1 MLNKKYKILGDS
13 FKQYIPLSKNT
24 FAETKTNKITEKNI
38 DELINSFIKSTIE
51 IFVYKGH
58 KEDDEREA
66 IGKVVSLE
74 KDNDAIGLY
83 AVIEWFDD
91 SVTEKKSFYSSIEMV
106 GKKSYEDEDFI
117 YWENCEI
124 KAVAAVEYPASRNV
138 DLLCASAI
146 INSEDNI
153 NGGYMQKLKNVLE
166 KLLSEEKE
174 IENHAREEF
183 VYLFKNDEEIQNII
197 IDIVA
202 EKLREDNLKDNKES
216 RENNKAYNKD
226 FNNLSNSS
234 NNTANDKELNL
245 SAITYGD
252 WCNEYAESQNAVRC
266 SSKSESSTYTK
277 ARKLFKA
284 GLSKEEIMSIVRNDL
299 VPIGVGGTEKINLSA
314 LSEENKYSEIAKL
327 FK

>member
-1 MLNKKYKILGDS
+1 MIKKKYKILGDS

-38 DELINSFIKSTIE
+38 DELINSFEKSNIE

-58 KEDDEREA
+58 KEDEEREA
-66 IGKVVSLE
+66 IGKVVGLE
-74 KDNDAIGLY
+74 KDNEAIGLY

-91 SVTEKKSFYSSIEMV
+91 SITDKKSFYPSIEMV

-117 YWENCEI
+117 YWENCGI

-153 NGGYMQKLKNVLE
+153 NGGYMKKLKSVLE

-174 IENHAREEF
+174 IEKQAREEF

-197 IDIVA
+197 IGIVA

-216 RENNKAYNKD
+216 RENNKDYNKEL
-226 FNNLSNSS
+226 NNLSNLS
-234 NNTANDKELNL
+234 NNTANNKELNL

-299 VPIGVGGTEKINLSA
+299 VPIGVGGIEKINLSA

>member
-1 MLNKKYKILGDS
+1 
-13 FKQYIPLSKNT
+13 
-24 FAETKTNKITEKNI
+24 
-38 DELINSFIKSTIE
+38 
-51 IFVYKGH
+51 
-58 KEDDEREA
+58 
-66 IGKVVSLE
+66 
-74 KDNDAIGLY
+74 
-83 AVIEWFDD
+83 
-91 SVTEKKSFYSSIEMV
+91 MV

-153 NGGYMQKLKNVLE
+153 NGGYMQKLKTVLE

-202 EKLREDNLKDNKES
+202 EKLREDNLKVNKDS
-216 RENNKAYNKD
+216 NDKAYNKD
-226 FNNLSNSS
+226 LNNLSNSS

>member
-1 MLNKKYKILGDS
+1 MLKKKYKILGDS

-38 DELINSFIKSTIE
+38 DELIKSFEKSSIE

-58 KEDDEREA
+58 KEDEEREA

-74 KDNDAIGLY
+74 KDNEAVGLY

-91 SVTEKKSFYSSIEMV
+91 SITEKKSFYPSIEMV
-106 GKKSYEDEDFI
+106 GKKSYEDENFI

-146 INSEDNI
+146 ISNEENI
-153 NGGYMQKLKNVLE
+153 NGEYMQKLKNVLE
-166 KLLSEEKE
+166 KLISEEKE
-174 IENHAREEF
+174 IEKQARDEF
-183 VYLFKNDEEIQNII
+183 VYLFRNDEEIQNII
-197 IDIVA
+197 IDMIVK
-202 EKLREDNLKDNKES
+202 KLKEDNSKDK
-216 RENNKAYNKD
+216 
-226 FNNLSNSS
+226 SS
-234 NNTANDKELNL
+234 NADKQNLNNSDNSNKELNL

-266 SSKSESSTYTK
+266 SSKSESSTFIK

-299 VPIGVGGTEKINLSA
+299 VPIGVGGGEKINLSA

>member
-1 MLNKKYKILGDS
+1 MLKKKYKILGDS

-38 DELINSFIKSTIE
+38 DELINSFEKSNIE

-58 KEDDEREA
+58 KEDEEREA
-66 IGKVVSLE
+66 IGKVVGLE
-74 KDNDAIGLY
+74 KDNEAIGLY

-91 SVTEKKSFYSSIEMV
+91 SITDKKSFYPSIEMV

-117 YWENCEI
+117 YWENCGI

-153 NGGYMQKLKNVLE
+153 NGGYMKKLKSVLE

-174 IENHAREEF
+174 IEKQAREEF

-197 IDIVA
+197 IGIVA

-216 RENNKAYNKD
+216 RENNKDYNKEL
-226 FNNLSNSS
+226 NNLSNLS
-234 NNTANDKELNL
+234 NNTANNKELNL

-266 SSKSESSTYTK
+266 SSKSESSTYLK

-299 VPIGVGGTEKINLSA
+299 VPIGVGCGEKINLSA

>member
-1 MLNKKYKILGDS
+1 MIKKKYKILGDS

-38 DELINSFIKSTIE
+38 DELIKSFEKKSIE

-58 KEDDEREA
+58 KEDEEREA

-74 KDNDAIGLY
+74 KDNEAIGLY
-83 AVIEWFDD
+83 AVIEWFDE
-91 SVTEKKSFYSSIEMV
+91 SITEKKSFYPSIEMV

-146 INSEDNI
+146 ISNEENI
-153 NGGYMQKLKNVLE
+153 NGEYMQKLKNVLE
-166 KLLSEEKE
+166 KLISEEKE
-174 IENHAREEF
+174 IEKQARDEF
-183 VYLFKNDEEIQNII
+183 IYLFRNDEDIQNII
-197 IDIVA
+197 IDMIVK
-202 EKLREDNLKDNKES
+202 KLKEDNSKENNKES
-216 RENNKAYNKD
+216 NADKQNLNN
-226 FNNLSNSS
+226 S
-234 NNTANDKELNL
+234 NNSNKELNL

-266 SSKSESSTYTK
+266 SSKSESSTFIK

-299 VPIGVGGTEKINLSA
+299 VPIGVGGREKVNLSV

>member
-1 MLNKKYKILGDS
+1 MIKKKYKILGDS

-38 DELINSFIKSTIE
+38 DELIKSFEKNSIE

-58 KEDDEREA
+58 KEDEEREA

-74 KDNDAIGLY
+74 KDNEAIGLY
-83 AVIEWFDD
+83 AVIEWFDE
-91 SVTEKKSFYSSIEMV
+91 SITEKKSFYPSIEMV
-106 GKKSYEDEDFI
+106 GKKSYEDENFI

-146 INSEDNI
+146 ISNEENI
-153 NGGYMQKLKNVLE
+153 NGEYMQKLKNVLE
-166 KLLSEEKE
+166 KLISEEKE
-174 IENHAREEF
+174 IEKQARDEF
-183 VYLFKNDEEIQNII
+183 IYLFRNDEDIQNII
-197 IDIVA
+197 IDMIVK
-202 EKLREDNLKDNKES
+202 KLKEDNSKENNKES
-216 RENNKAYNKD
+216 NADKQNLNN
-226 FNNLSNSS
+226 S
-234 NNTANDKELNL
+234 NNSNKELNL

-266 SSKSESSTYTK
+266 SSKSESSTFIK

-299 VPIGVGGTEKINLSA
+299 VPIGVGGREKVNLSV

>member
-1 MLNKKYKILGDS
+1 MIKEKYKILGDS

-38 DELINSFIKSTIE
+38 DEIINSFIKSTIE

-74 KDNDAIGLY
+74 KDNESIGLY
-83 AVIEWFDD
+83 AVIEWFDE
-91 SVTEKKSFYSSIEMV
+91 SITEKKSFYPSIEMV

-117 YWENCEI
+117 YWENCGI

-153 NGGYMQKLKNVLE
+153 NGGYMQKLKSVLE

-174 IENHAREEF
+174 TENQAREEL

-216 RENNKAYNKD
+216 KENNKAYNKD
-226 FNNLSNSS
+226 LNNLSNLS
-234 NNTANDKELNL
+234 NNTSNNKELNL

-266 SSKSESSTYTK
+266 SSKSESSTYAK

-299 VPIGVGGTEKINLSA
+299 VPIGVGGGEKINLSA

>member
-1 MLNKKYKILGDS
+1 MLKKKYKILGDS

-38 DELINSFIKSTIE
+38 DELIKSFEKSSIE

-58 KEDDEREA
+58 KEDEEREA

-74 KDNDAIGLY
+74 KDNEAVGLY

-91 SVTEKKSFYSSIEMV
+91 SITEKKSFYPSIEMV

-146 INSEDNI
+146 ISNEENI
-153 NGGYMQKLKNVLE
+153 NGEYMQKLKNVLE
-166 KLLSEEKE
+166 KLINEEKE
-174 IENHAREEF
+174 IEKQARDEF
-183 VYLFKNDEEIQNII
+183 VSLFRNDEEIQNII
-197 IDIVA
+197 IDMIVN
-202 EKLREDNLKDNKES
+202 KLKEDNSKDNDKV
-216 RENNKAYNKD
+216 
-226 FNNLSNSS
+226 SNSDKQNLNNS
-234 NNTANDKELNL
+234 NNSNKELNL

-266 SSKSESSTYTK
+266 SSKSESSTFIK

-299 VPIGVGGTEKINLSA
+299 VPIGVGGGEKINLSA

>member
-1 MLNKKYKILGDS
+1 MIKKKYKILGDS

-38 DELINSFIKSTIE
+38 DELIKSFEKSRIE

-58 KEDDEREA
+58 KEDEEREA

-74 KDNDAIGLY
+74 KDNEDVGLY
-83 AVIEWFDD
+83 AVIERFDD
-91 SVTEKKSFYSSIEMV
+91 SITEKKSFYPSIEMV
-106 GKKSYEDEDFI
+106 GKKSYEDENFI

-146 INSEDNI
+146 ISNEENI
-153 NGGYMQKLKNVLE
+153 NGEYMQKLKNVLE
-166 KLLSEEKE
+166 KLISEEKE
-174 IENHAREEF
+174 IEKQARDEF
-183 VYLFKNDEEIQNII
+183 VYLFRNDEEIQNIV
-197 IDIVA
+197 IDMIV
-202 EKLREDNLKDNKES
+202 KKLKDDNSKE
-216 RENNKAYNKD
+216 NDK
-226 FNNLSNSS
+226 SS
-234 NNTANDKELNL
+234 NAYKQNLNNSDNSNKELNL

-266 SSKSESSTYTK
+266 SSKSESSTFIK

-299 VPIGVGGTEKINLSA
+299 VPIGVGGGEKINLSA

>member
-1 MLNKKYKILGDS
+1 MLKKKYKILGDS

-38 DELINSFIKSTIE
+38 DELIKSFEKSRIE

-58 KEDDEREA
+58 KEDEEREA
-66 IGKVVSLE
+66 IGKVISLE
-74 KDNDAIGLY
+74 KDNEAIGLY

-91 SVTEKKSFYSSIEMV
+91 SITEKKSFYPSIEMV

-146 INSEDNI
+146 ISNEENI
-153 NGGYMQKLKNVLE
+153 NGEYMQKLKNVLE
-166 KLLSEEKE
+166 KLISEEKE
-174 IENHAREEF
+174 IQKEARNEF

-197 IDIVA
+197 IDMIVK
-202 EKLREDNLKDNKES
+202 KLKEDNSKDK
-216 RENNKAYNKD
+216 
-226 FNNLSNSS
+226 SS
-234 NNTANDKELNL
+234 NAYKQNLNNSDNSNKELNL

-266 SSKSESSTYTK
+266 SSKSESSTFIK

-299 VPIGVGGTEKINLSA
+299 VPIGVGGGEKINLSA

>member
-1 MLNKKYKILGDS
+1 MLKKKYKILGDS

-38 DELINSFIKSTIE
+38 DELIKSFEKKSIE

-58 KEDDEREA
+58 KEDEEREA
-66 IGKVVSLE
+66 IGKVISLE
-74 KDNDAIGLY
+74 KYNEAIGLY

-91 SVTEKKSFYSSIEMV
+91 SITEKKSFYPSIEMV
-106 GKKSYEDEDFI
+106 GKKSYEDNDFI

-146 INSEDNI
+146 ISNEENI
-153 NGGYMQKLKNVLE
+153 DGEYMQKLKTVLE
-166 KLLSEEKE
+166 KLISEEKE
-174 IENHAREEF
+174 IQKEARNEF
-183 VYLFKNDEEIQNII
+183 VYLFKNDEEIQNVI
-197 IDIVA
+197 IDMIVK
-202 EKLREDNLKDNKES
+202 KLKEDNSKDK
-216 RENNKAYNKD
+216 
-226 FNNLSNSS
+226 SS
-234 NNTANDKELNL
+234 NAYKQNLNNSDNSNKELNL

-266 SSKSESSTYTK
+266 SSKSESSTFIK

-299 VPIGVGGTEKINLSA
+299 VPIGVGGGEKINLSA

>member
-1 MLNKKYKILGDS
+1 MIKKKYKILGDS

-38 DELINSFIKSTIE
+38 DELIKSFEKKSIE

-58 KEDDEREA
+58 KEDEERDA

-74 KDNDAIGLY
+74 KDNEFVGLY

-91 SVTEKKSFYSSIEMV
+91 SITEKKSFYPSIEMV
-106 GKKSYEDEDFI
+106 GKKSYEDENFI

-124 KAVAAVEYPASRNV
+124 KAIAAVEYPASRNV

-146 INSEDNI
+146 ISNEENI
-153 NGGYMQKLKNVLE
+153 NGEYMQKLKNVLE
-166 KLLSEEKE
+166 KLISEEKE
-174 IENHAREEF
+174 IEKQARDEF
-183 VYLFKNDEEIQNII
+183 VYLFRNDEEIQNII
-197 IDIVA
+197 IDMIVK
-202 EKLREDNLKDNKES
+202 KLKEDN
-216 RENNKAYNKD
+216 
-226 FNNLSNSS
+226 SNDKSS
-234 NNTANDKELNL
+234 NADKQISNNSDNSNKELNL

-266 SSKSESSTYTK
+266 SSKSESSTFIK

-299 VPIGVGGTEKINLSA
+299 VPIGVGGGEKINLSA

>member
-1 MLNKKYKILGDS
+1 MLKKKYKILGDS

-38 DELINSFIKSTIE
+38 DELIKSFEKSRIE

-58 KEDDEREA
+58 KEDEEREA

-74 KDNDAIGLY
+74 KDNESVGLY
-83 AVIEWFDD
+83 AVIEWFDE
-91 SVTEKKSFYSSIEMV
+91 SITEKKSFYPSIEMV
-106 GKKSYEDEDFI
+106 GKKSYEDENFI

-146 INSEDNI
+146 ISNEENI
-153 NGGYMQKLKNVLE
+153 NGEYMQKLKNVLE
-166 KLLSEEKE
+166 KLISEEKE
-174 IENHAREEF
+174 IQKEARDEF
-183 VYLFKNDEEIQNII
+183 VYLFRNDEEIQNII
-197 IDIVA
+197 IDIVV
-202 EKLREDNLKDNKES
+202 EKLKEDNSKE
-216 RENNKAYNKD
+216 NDK
-226 FNNLSNSS
+226 SS
-234 NNTANDKELNL
+234 NTYKQNLNNSNNSNKELNL

-266 SSKSESSTYTK
+266 SSKSESSTFIK

-299 VPIGVGGTEKINLSA
+299 VPIGVGGGEKINLSA

>member
-1 MLNKKYKILGDS
+1 MLKKKYKILGDS

-38 DELINSFIKSTIE
+38 DELIKSFEKKSIE

-58 KEDDEREA
+58 KEDEEREA

-74 KDNDAIGLY
+74 KDNESIGLY
-83 AVIEWFDD
+83 AVIEWFDE
-91 SVTEKKSFYSSIEMV
+91 SITEKKSFYPSIEMV

-146 INSEDNI
+146 ISNEENI
-153 NGGYMQKLKNVLE
+153 NGEYMQKLKNVLE
-166 KLLSEEKE
+166 KLISEEKE
-174 IENHAREEF
+174 IQKEARDEF
-183 VYLFKNDEEIQNII
+183 VYLFRNDEEIQNII
-197 IDIVA
+197 IDMIVK
-202 EKLREDNLKDNKES
+202 KLKEDNSKDK
-216 RENNKAYNKD
+216 
-226 FNNLSNSS
+226 SS
-234 NNTANDKELNL
+234 NADKQNLNNSNNSNKELNL

-266 SSKSESSTYTK
+266 SSKSESSTFIK

-299 VPIGVGGTEKINLSA
+299 VPIGVGGGEKINLSA

>member
-1 MLNKKYKILGDS
+1 MIKKKYKILGDS

-74 KDNDAIGLY
+74 KDNESVGLY

-91 SVTEKKSFYSSIEMV
+91 SVTEKKSFYPSIEMV

-153 NGGYMQKLKNVLE
+153 NGGYMQKLKTVLE

-174 IENHAREEF
+174 TEKQAREEF

-216 RENNKAYNKD
+216 RENNKTYNKD
-226 FNNLSNSS
+226 LNNLSNSS

-299 VPIGVGGTEKINLSA
+299 VPIGVGCTEKINLSA

>member
-1 MLNKKYKILGDS
+1 MIKKKYKILGDS

-38 DELINSFIKSTIE
+38 DELIKSFEKSRIE

-58 KEDDEREA
+58 KEDEEREA

-74 KDNDAIGLY
+74 KDNEAIGLY
-83 AVIEWFDD
+83 AVIEWFDE
-91 SVTEKKSFYSSIEMV
+91 SITEKKSFYPSIEMV
-106 GKKSYEDEDFI
+106 GKKSYEDENFI

-146 INSEDNI
+146 ISNEENI
-153 NGGYMQKLKNVLE
+153 NGEYMQKLKNVLE
-166 KLLSEEKE
+166 KLISEEKE
-174 IENHAREEF
+174 IEKQARDEF
-183 VYLFKNDEEIQNII
+183 IYLFRNDEDIQNII
-197 IDIVA
+197 IDMIVK
-202 EKLREDNLKDNKES
+202 KLKEDNSKENNKES
-216 RENNKAYNKD
+216 NADKQNLNN
-226 FNNLSNSS
+226 S
-234 NNTANDKELNL
+234 NNSNKELNL

-266 SSKSESSTYTK
+266 SSKSESSTFIK

-299 VPIGVGGTEKINLSA
+299 VPIGVGGGEKINLSA

>member
-1 MLNKKYKILGDS
+1 MLKKKYKILGDS

-38 DELINSFIKSTIE
+38 DELIKSFEKKSIE

-58 KEDDEREA
+58 KEDEEREA
-66 IGKVVSLE
+66 IGKVISLE
-74 KDNDAIGLY
+74 KDNEAIGLY
-83 AVIEWFDD
+83 AVIEWFDE
-91 SVTEKKSFYSSIEMV
+91 SITEKKSFYPSIEMV

-146 INSEDNI
+146 ISNEENI
-153 NGGYMQKLKNVLE
+153 NGEYMQKLKNVLE
-166 KLLSEEKE
+166 KLISEEKE
-174 IENHAREEF
+174 IQKEARNEF
-183 VYLFKNDEEIQNII
+183 VYLFKNDEEIQNVI
-197 IDIVA
+197 IDMIVK
-202 EKLREDNLKDNKES
+202 KLKEDN
-216 RENNKAYNKD
+216 
-226 FNNLSNSS
+226 SNDKSS
-234 NNTANDKELNL
+234 NADKQNLNNSDNSNKELNL

-266 SSKSESSTYTK
+266 SSKSESSTFIK

-299 VPIGVGGTEKINLSA
+299 VPIGVGGGEKINLSA

>member
-1 MLNKKYKILGDS
+1 MLKKKYKILGDS

-24 FAETKTNKITEKNI
+24 FSETKTNKITEKNI
-38 DELINSFIKSTIE
+38 DELIKSFEKKSIE

-58 KEDDEREA
+58 KEDEEREA
-66 IGKVVSLE
+66 IGKVISLE
-74 KDNDAIGLY
+74 KDNEAIGLY

-91 SVTEKKSFYSSIEMV
+91 SITEKKSFYPSIEMV
-106 GKKSYEDEDFI
+106 GKKSYEDNDFI

-146 INSEDNI
+146 ISNEENI
-153 NGGYMQKLKNVLE
+153 NGEYMQKLKNVLE
-166 KLLSEEKE
+166 KLISEEKE
-174 IENHAREEF
+174 IQKEARNEF
-183 VYLFKNDEEIQNII
+183 VYLFKNDEEIQNVI
-197 IDIVA
+197 IDMIVK
-202 EKLREDNLKDNKES
+202 KLKEDNSKDK
-216 RENNKAYNKD
+216 
-226 FNNLSNSS
+226 SS
-234 NNTANDKELNL
+234 NAYKQNLNNSDNSNKELNL

-266 SSKSESSTYTK
+266 SSKSESSTFIK

-299 VPIGVGGTEKINLSA
+299 VPIGVGGGEKINLSA

>member
-1 MLNKKYKILGDS
+1 MLKKKYKILGDS

-38 DELINSFIKSTIE
+38 DELIKSFEKKSIE

-58 KEDDEREA
+58 KEDEEREA
-66 IGKVVSLE
+66 IGKVISLE
-74 KDNDAIGLY
+74 KDNEAIGLY

-91 SVTEKKSFYSSIEMV
+91 SITEKKSFYPSIEMV
-106 GKKSYEDEDFI
+106 GKKSYEDNDFI

-146 INSEDNI
+146 ISNEENI
-153 NGGYMQKLKNVLE
+153 NGEYMQKLKNVLE
-166 KLLSEEKE
+166 KLISEEKE
-174 IENHAREEF
+174 IQKEARNEF

-197 IDIVA
+197 IDMIVK
-202 EKLREDNLKDNKES
+202 KLKEDNSKDK
-216 RENNKAYNKD
+216 
-226 FNNLSNSS
+226 SS
-234 NNTANDKELNL
+234 NAYKQNLNNSDNSNKELNL

-266 SSKSESSTYTK
+266 SSKSESSTFIK

-299 VPIGVGGTEKINLSA
+299 VPIGVGGGEKINLSA

>member
-1 MLNKKYKILGDS
+1 MLKKKYKILGDS

-38 DELINSFIKSTIE
+38 DELIKSFEKKSIE

-58 KEDDEREA
+58 KEDEEREA
-66 IGKVVSLE
+66 IGKVLSLE
-74 KDNDAIGLY
+74 KDNEAIGLY

-91 SVTEKKSFYSSIEMV
+91 SITEKKSFYPSIEMV
-106 GKKSYEDEDFI
+106 GKKSYEDENFI

-146 INSEDNI
+146 ISNEENI
-153 NGGYMQKLKNVLE
+153 NGEYMQKLRTVLE
-166 KLLSEEKE
+166 KLISEEKE
-174 IENHAREEF
+174 IQKEARNEF

-197 IDIVA
+197 IDMIVK
-202 EKLREDNLKDNKES
+202 KLKEDNSK
-216 RENNKAYNKD
+216 ENNKDKSNKD
-226 FNNLSNSS
+226 FNNSDNSN
-234 NNTANDKELNL
+234 KELNL

-266 SSKSESSTYTK
+266 SSKSESSTFIK

-299 VPIGVGGTEKINLSA
+299 VPIGVGGGEKINLSA

>member
-1 MLNKKYKILGDS
+1 MLKKKYKILGDS

-38 DELINSFIKSTIE
+38 DELIKSFGKSRIE

-58 KEDDEREA
+58 KEDEEREA

-74 KDNDAIGLY
+74 KDNDAVGLY

-91 SVTEKKSFYSSIEMV
+91 SITEKKSFYPSIEMV

-146 INSEDNI
+146 ISNEENI
-153 NGGYMQKLKNVLE
+153 NGEYMQKLKTVLE
-166 KLLSEEKE
+166 KLISEEKE
-174 IENHAREEF
+174 IEKQARDEF
-183 VYLFKNDEEIQNII
+183 VYLFRNDEEIQNII
-197 IDIVA
+197 IDMIVK
-202 EKLREDNLKDNKES
+202 KLKEDNSKVNNEESNANKQNLNNSDN
-216 RENNKAYNKD
+216 
-226 FNNLSNSS
+226 SN
-234 NNTANDKELNL
+234 KELNL

-266 SSKSESSTYTK
+266 SSKSESSTFIK

-299 VPIGVGGTEKINLSA
+299 VPIGVGGGEKINLSA

>member
-1 MLNKKYKILGDS
+1 MLKKKYKILGDS

-24 FAETKTNKITEKNI
+24 FSETKTNKITEKNI
-38 DELINSFIKSTIE
+38 DELIKSFEKSRIE

-58 KEDDEREA
+58 KEDEEREA
-66 IGKVVSLE
+66 IGKVISLE
-74 KDNDAIGLY
+74 KDNEAIGLY

-91 SVTEKKSFYSSIEMV
+91 SITEKKSFYPSIEMV
-106 GKKSYEDEDFI
+106 GKKSYEDNDFI

-146 INSEDNI
+146 ISNEENI
-153 NGGYMQKLKNVLE
+153 NGEYMQKLRTVLE
-166 KLLSEEKE
+166 KLISEEKE
-174 IENHAREEF
+174 IQKEARNEF
-183 VYLFKNDEEIQNII
+183 VYLFKNDEEIQNVI
-197 IDIVA
+197 IDMIVK
-202 EKLREDNLKDNKES
+202 KLKEDN
-216 RENNKAYNKD
+216 
-226 FNNLSNSS
+226 SNDKSS
-234 NNTANDKELNL
+234 NADKQNLNNSDNGNKELNL

-266 SSKSESSTYTK
+266 SSKSESSTFIK

-299 VPIGVGGTEKINLSA
+299 VPIGVGGGEKINLSA

>member
-1 MLNKKYKILGDS
+1 MIKKKYKILGDS

-38 DELINSFIKSTIE
+38 DELIKSFEKSRIE

-58 KEDDEREA
+58 KEDEEREA

-74 KDNDAIGLY
+74 KDNEAIGLY

-91 SVTEKKSFYSSIEMV
+91 SITEKKSFYPSIEMV
-106 GKKSYEDEDFI
+106 GKKSYEDENFI

-146 INSEDNI
+146 ISNEENI
-153 NGGYMQKLKNVLE
+153 NGEYMQKLKNVLE
-166 KLLSEEKE
+166 KLISEEKE
-174 IENHAREEF
+174 IQKEARDEF
-183 VYLFKNDEEIQNII
+183 VYLFRNDEEIQNII
-197 IDIVA
+197 IDMIVK
-202 EKLREDNLKDNKES
+202 KLKEDNSKDKSSN
-216 RENNKAYNKD
+216 AYKQNL
-226 FNNLSNSS
+226 NNLDNG
-234 NNTANDKELNL
+234 NKELNL

-266 SSKSESSTYTK
+266 SSKSESSTFIK

-299 VPIGVGGTEKINLSA
+299 VPIGVGGGEKINLSA

>member
-1 MLNKKYKILGDS
+1 MLKKKYKILGDS

-38 DELINSFIKSTIE
+38 DELIKSFEKKSIE

-58 KEDDEREA
+58 KEDEEREA

-83 AVIEWFDD
+83 AVIEWFDE
-91 SVTEKKSFYSSIEMV
+91 SITEKKSFYPSIEMV

-146 INSEDNI
+146 ISNEENI
-153 NGGYMQKLKNVLE
+153 NGEYMQKLKTVLE
-166 KLLSEEKE
+166 KLISEEKE
-174 IENHAREEF
+174 IEKQARDEF
-183 VYLFKNDEEIQNII
+183 VYLFRNDEEIQNII
-197 IDIVA
+197 IDMIVK
-202 EKLREDNLKDNKES
+202 KLKEDNSNDKASNADKQNLNNS
-216 RENNKAYNKD
+216 EN
-226 FNNLSNSS
+226 SN
-234 NNTANDKELNL
+234 KELNL

-266 SSKSESSTYTK
+266 SSKSESSTFIK

-299 VPIGVGGTEKINLSA
+299 VPIGVGGGEKINLSA

>member
-1 MLNKKYKILGDS
+1 MLKKKYKILGDS

-38 DELINSFIKSTIE
+38 DELIKSFEKKSIE

-58 KEDDEREA
+58 KEDEEREA
-66 IGKVVSLE
+66 IGKVISLE
-74 KDNDAIGLY
+74 KDNEAIGLY
-83 AVIEWFDD
+83 AVIEWFDE
-91 SVTEKKSFYSSIEMV
+91 SITEKKSFYPSIEMV
-106 GKKSYEDEDFI
+106 GKKSYEDNDFI

-146 INSEDNI
+146 ISNEENI
-153 NGGYMQKLKNVLE
+153 NGEYMQKLKNVLE
-166 KLLSEEKE
+166 KLISEEKE
-174 IENHAREEF
+174 IQKEARNEF

-197 IDIVA
+197 IDMIVK
-202 EKLREDNLKDNKES
+202 KLKEDN
-216 RENNKAYNKD
+216 
-226 FNNLSNSS
+226 SNDKS
-234 NNTANDKELNL
+234 NNADKQNLNNSDNSNKELNL

-266 SSKSESSTYTK
+266 SSKSESSTFIK

-299 VPIGVGGTEKINLSA
+299 VPIGVGGGEKINLSA

>member
-1 MLNKKYKILGDS
+1 MINKKYKILGDS

-74 KDNDAIGLY
+74 KDNEAVGLY

-91 SVTEKKSFYSSIEMV
+91 SITDKKSFYPSIEMV

-117 YWENCEI
+117 YWENCGI

-153 NGGYMQKLKNVLE
+153 NGGYMKKLKSVLE

-174 IENHAREEF
+174 IEKQAREEF

-197 IDIVA
+197 IGIVA

-216 RENNKAYNKD
+216 RENNKDYNKEL
-226 FNNLSNSS
+226 NNLSNLS
-234 NNTANDKELNL
+234 NNTANNKELNL
-245 SAITYGD
+245 SAITYRD

-266 SSKSESSTYTK
+266 SSKSESSTYLK

>member
-1 MLNKKYKILGDS
+1 MLKKKYKILGDS

-38 DELINSFIKSTIE
+38 DELIKSFEKSRIE
-51 IFVYKGH
+51 IFIYKGH
-58 KEDDEREA
+58 KEDEEREA

-74 KDNDAIGLY
+74 KDNEAIGLY

-91 SVTEKKSFYSSIEMV
+91 SITEKKSFYPSIEMV
-106 GKKSYEDEDFI
+106 GKKSYEDENFI

-146 INSEDNI
+146 ISNEENI
-153 NGGYMQKLKNVLE
+153 NGEYMQKLKNVLE
-166 KLLSEEKE
+166 KLISEEKE
-174 IENHAREEF
+174 IQKEARDEF
-183 VYLFKNDEEIQNII
+183 VYLFRNDEEIQNII
-197 IDIVA
+197 IDMIVK
-202 EKLREDNLKDNKES
+202 KLKEDNSKDKSSN
-216 RENNKAYNKD
+216 AYKQNL
-226 FNNLSNSS
+226 NNLDNG
-234 NNTANDKELNL
+234 NKELNL

-266 SSKSESSTYTK
+266 SSKSESSTFIK

-299 VPIGVGGTEKINLSA
+299 VPIGVGGGEKINLSA

>member
-1 MLNKKYKILGDS
+1 MIKKKYKILGDS

-74 KDNDAIGLY
+74 KDNESIGLY

-91 SVTEKKSFYSSIEMV
+91 SVTEKKSFYPSIEMV

-153 NGGYMQKLKNVLE
+153 NGGYMQKLKTVLE

-202 EKLREDNLKDNKES
+202 EKLREDNLKDNKDS
-216 RENNKAYNKD
+216 KENNKAYNKD
-226 FNNLSNSS
+226 LNNLSNSY

-266 SSKSESSTYTK
+266 SSKSESSTYVK

-299 VPIGVGGTEKINLSA
+299 VPIGVGGGEKINLSA

>member
-1 MLNKKYKILGDS
+1 MLKKKYKILGDS

-38 DELINSFIKSTIE
+38 DELIKSFEKSRIE

-58 KEDDEREA
+58 KEDEEREA

-74 KDNDAIGLY
+74 KDNDAVGLY

-91 SVTEKKSFYSSIEMV
+91 SITEKKSFYPSIEMV

-146 INSEDNI
+146 ISNEENI
-153 NGGYMQKLKNVLE
+153 NGEYMQKLKTVLE
-166 KLLSEEKE
+166 KLISEEKE
-174 IENHAREEF
+174 IEKQARDEF
-183 VYLFKNDEEIQNII
+183 VYLFRNDEEIQNII
-197 IDIVA
+197 IDMIVK
-202 EKLREDNLKDNKES
+202 KLKEDNSKVNNEESNANKQNLNNSDN
-216 RENNKAYNKD
+216 
-226 FNNLSNSS
+226 SN
-234 NNTANDKELNL
+234 KELNL

-266 SSKSESSTYTK
+266 SSKSESSTFIK

-299 VPIGVGGTEKINLSA
+299 VPIGVGGGEKINLSA

>member
-1 MLNKKYKILGDS
+1 MLKKKYKILGDS

-38 DELINSFIKSTIE
+38 DELIKSFEKKSIE

-58 KEDDEREA
+58 KEDEEREA
-66 IGKVVSLE
+66 IGKVISLE
-74 KDNDAIGLY
+74 KYNEAIGLY

-91 SVTEKKSFYSSIEMV
+91 SITEKKSFYPSIEMV
-106 GKKSYEDEDFI
+106 GKKSYEDNDFI

-146 INSEDNI
+146 ISNEENI
-153 NGGYMQKLKNVLE
+153 DGEYMQKLKTVLE
-166 KLLSEEKE
+166 KLISEEKE
-174 IENHAREEF
+174 IQKEARNEF
-183 VYLFKNDEEIQNII
+183 VYLFKNDEEIQNVI
-197 IDIVA
+197 IDMIVK
-202 EKLREDNLKDNKES
+202 KLKEDNSKDK
-216 RENNKAYNKD
+216 
-226 FNNLSNSS
+226 SS
-234 NNTANDKELNL
+234 NAYKQNLNNSDNSNKELNL

-266 SSKSESSTYTK
+266 SSKSESSTFIK

-284 GLSKEEIMSIVRNDL
+284 GLSKEEIMSIVRN
-299 VPIGVGGTEKINLSA
+299 NLSA

>member
-1 MLNKKYKILGDS
+1 MLNKKYKILGGS

-38 DELINSFIKSTIE
+38 DELIKSFEKSSIE

-58 KEDDEREA
+58 KENEERKA
-66 IGKVVSLE
+66 IGKVISLE
-74 KDNDAIGLY
+74 KDNEAVGLY
-83 AVIEWFDD
+83 AVIEWFDC
-91 SVTEKKSFYSSIEMV
+91 SITEKKSFYPSIEMV
-106 GKKSYEDEDFI
+106 GKKSYEDNDFI

-146 INSEDNI
+146 ISNEENI
-153 NGGYMQKLKNVLE
+153 NGEYMQKLKTVLE
-166 KLLSEEKE
+166 KLISEEQE
-174 IENHAREEF
+174 IQREAREEF
-183 VYLFKNDEEIQNII
+183 SYLLKNDEEIQNIV
-197 IDIVA
+197 IDIVT
-202 EKLREDNLKDNKES
+202 EKLKEDKSK
-216 RENNKAYNKD
+216 ENNTMDKQNKD
-226 FNNLSNSS
+226 LNNN
-234 NNTANDKELNL
+234 KELNL

-252 WCNEYAESQNAVRC
+252 WCNEYAESKNAVRC

-299 VPIGVGGTEKINLSA
+299 VPIGIGGGEKINLSA
-314 LSEENKYSEIAKL
+314 LSEENKYSDIAKL

>member
-1 MLNKKYKILGDS
+1 MIKKKYKILGDS

-38 DELINSFIKSTIE
+38 DELIKSFEKSRIE

-58 KEDDEREA
+58 KEYEEREA

-74 KDNDAIGLY
+74 KDNDAVGLY

-91 SVTEKKSFYSSIEMV
+91 SITEKKSFYPSIEMV
-106 GKKSYEDEDFI
+106 GKKSYEDENFI

-146 INSEDNI
+146 ISNEENI
-153 NGGYMQKLKNVLE
+153 NGEYMQKLKTVLE
-166 KLLSEEKE
+166 KLISEEKE
-174 IENHAREEF
+174 IQKEARDEF
-183 VYLFKNDEEIQNII
+183 VYLFRNDEEIQNII
-197 IDIVA
+197 IDMIVK
-202 EKLREDNLKDNKES
+202 KLKEDN
-216 RENNKAYNKD
+216 
-226 FNNLSNSS
+226 SNDKSS
-234 NNTANDKELNL
+234 NADKQNLNNSDNSNKELNL

-266 SSKSESSTYTK
+266 SSKSESSTFIK

-299 VPIGVGGTEKINLSA
+299 VPIGVGGGEKINLSA

>member
-1 MLNKKYKILGDS
+1 MLKKKYKILGDS

-38 DELINSFIKSTIE
+38 DELIKSFEKSRIE

-74 KDNDAIGLY
+74 KDNDAVGLY

-91 SVTEKKSFYSSIEMV
+91 SITDKKSFYPSIEMV
-106 GKKSYEDEDFI
+106 GKKSYEDENFI

-146 INSEDNI
+146 ISNEENI
-153 NGGYMQKLKNVLE
+153 NGEYMQKLKNVLE
-166 KLLSEEKE
+166 KLISEEKE
-174 IENHAREEF
+174 IQKDARNEF
-183 VYLFKNDEEIQNII
+183 VYLFRNDEEIQNII
-197 IDIVA
+197 IDMIVK
-202 EKLREDNLKDNKES
+202 KLKEDNSKEKENKS
-216 RENNKAYNKD
+216 NADKQNLNNSGNG
-226 FNNLSNSS
+226 N
-234 NNTANDKELNL
+234 KELNL

-266 SSKSESSTYTK
+266 SSKSESSTFIK

-299 VPIGVGGTEKINLSA
+299 VPIGVGGGEKINLSA

>member
-1 MLNKKYKILGDS
+1 MLKKKYKILGDS

-38 DELINSFIKSTIE
+38 DELIKSFEKKSIE

-58 KEDDEREA
+58 KEDEEREA
-66 IGKVVSLE
+66 IGKVISLE
-74 KDNDAIGLY
+74 KDNEAIGLY

-91 SVTEKKSFYSSIEMV
+91 SITEKKSFYPSIEMV
-106 GKKSYEDEDFI
+106 GKKSYEDNDFI

-146 INSEDNI
+146 ISNEENI
-153 NGGYMQKLKNVLE
+153 NGEYMQKLKTVLE
-166 KLLSEEKE
+166 KLISEEKE
-174 IENHAREEF
+174 IEKQARDEF
-183 VYLFKNDEEIQNII
+183 VYLFRNDEEIQNIV
-197 IDIVA
+197 IDMIVK
-202 EKLREDNLKDNKES
+202 KLKEDNSKVNNEESNANKQ
-216 RENNKAYNKD
+216 NL
-226 FNNLSNSS
+226 NNLDNG
-234 NNTANDKELNL
+234 NKELNL

-266 SSKSESSTYTK
+266 SSKSESSTFIK

-299 VPIGVGGTEKINLSA
+299 VPIGVGGGEKINLSA

>member
-1 MLNKKYKILGDS
+1 MIKKKYKILGDS

-38 DELINSFIKSTIE
+38 DELIKSFEKSRIE

-58 KEDDEREA
+58 KEDEEREA

-74 KDNDAIGLY
+74 KDNEDVGLY

-91 SVTEKKSFYSSIEMV
+91 SITEKKSFYPSIEMV
-106 GKKSYEDEDFI
+106 GKKSYEDENFI

-146 INSEDNI
+146 ISNEENI
-153 NGGYMQKLKNVLE
+153 NGEYMQKLKNVLE
-166 KLLSEEKE
+166 KLISEEKE
-174 IENHAREEF
+174 IQKEARDEF
-183 VYLFKNDEEIQNII
+183 VYLFKNDEEIQNIV
-197 IDIVA
+197 IDMIVK
-202 EKLREDNLKDNKES
+202 KLKEDNSNDKASNADKQNL
-216 RENNKAYNKD
+216 NN
-226 FNNLSNSS
+226 S
-234 NNTANDKELNL
+234 NNSNKELNL

-266 SSKSESSTYTK
+266 SSKSESSTFIK

-299 VPIGVGGTEKINLSA
+299 VPIGVGGGEKINLSA

>member
-1 MLNKKYKILGDS
+1 MLKKKYKILGDS

-38 DELINSFIKSTIE
+38 DELIKSFEKSRIE

-58 KEDDEREA
+58 KEDEEREA
-66 IGKVVSLE
+66 IGKVISLE
-74 KDNDAIGLY
+74 KDNEAIGLY

-91 SVTEKKSFYSSIEMV
+91 SITEKKSFYPSIEMV
-106 GKKSYEDEDFI
+106 GKKSYEDNDFI

-146 INSEDNI
+146 ISNEENI
-153 NGGYMQKLKNVLE
+153 NGEYMQKLRTVLE
-166 KLLSEEKE
+166 KLISEEKE
-174 IENHAREEF
+174 IQKEARNEF
-183 VYLFKNDEEIQNII
+183 VYLFKNDEEIQNVI
-197 IDIVA
+197 IDMIVK
-202 EKLREDNLKDNKES
+202 KLKEDN
-216 RENNKAYNKD
+216 
-226 FNNLSNSS
+226 SNDKSS
-234 NNTANDKELNL
+234 NADKQNLNNSDNGNKELNL

-266 SSKSESSTYTK
+266 SSKSESSTFIK

-299 VPIGVGGTEKINLSA
+299 VPIGVGGGEKINLSA

>member
-1 MLNKKYKILGDS
+1 MLKKKYKILGDS

-38 DELINSFIKSTIE
+38 DELIKSFEKSRIE

-58 KEDDEREA
+58 KEDEEREA
-66 IGKVVSLE
+66 IGKVISLE
-74 KDNDAIGLY
+74 KDNESVGLY
-83 AVIEWFDD
+83 AVIEWFDESITD
-91 SVTEKKSFYSSIEMV
+91 KKSFYPSIEMV

-146 INSEDNI
+146 ISNEENI
-153 NGGYMQKLKNVLE
+153 NGEYMQKLKNVLE
-166 KLLSEEKE
+166 KLISEEKE
-174 IENHAREEF
+174 IQKEARDEF
-183 VYLFKNDEEIQNII
+183 VYLFRNDEEIQNII
-197 IDIVA
+197 IDMIVK
-202 EKLREDNLKDNKES
+202 KLKEDNSNDKASNADKQNLNNS
-216 RENNKAYNKD
+216 EN
-226 FNNLSNSS
+226 SN
-234 NNTANDKELNL
+234 KELNL

-266 SSKSESSTYTK
+266 SSKSESDTYVK
-277 ARKLFKA
+277 AKKLFKA

-299 VPIGVGGTEKINLSA
+299 VPIGVGGYERVSLSA
-314 LSEENKYSEIAKL
+314 MGKNKYEEISRM

>member
-1 MLNKKYKILGDS
+1 MLKKKYKILGDS

-38 DELINSFIKSTIE
+38 DELIKSFEKKSIE

-58 KEDDEREA
+58 KEDEEREA

-83 AVIEWFDD
+83 AVIEWFDE
-91 SVTEKKSFYSSIEMV
+91 SITEKKSFYPSIEMV
-106 GKKSYEDEDFI
+106 GKKSYEDENFI

-146 INSEDNI
+146 ISNEENI
-153 NGGYMQKLKNVLE
+153 NGEYMQKLKNVLE
-166 KLLSEEKE
+166 KLISEEKE
-174 IENHAREEF
+174 IEKQARDEF
-183 VYLFKNDEEIQNII
+183 IYLFRNDEDIQNII
-197 IDIVA
+197 IDMIVK
-202 EKLREDNLKDNKES
+202 KLKEDNSNDKSSN
-216 RENNKAYNKD
+216 AYKQNL
-226 FNNLSNSS
+226 NNLDNG
-234 NNTANDKELNL
+234 NKELNL

-266 SSKSESSTYTK
+266 SSKSESSTFIK

-299 VPIGVGGTEKINLSA
+299 VPIGVGGREKVNLSV